1 MLGKMRYNVSVKLK
15 KDFIE
20 VDGDK
25 ITVGVKAQPEKGKAN
40 DEVIKKLSKHFGVP
54 KSAVRIISGT
64 TSRKKMVDVGR

>member
-1 MLGKMRYNVSVKLK
+1 MLEKMRYSVSVKLK

-40 DEVIKKLSKHFGVP
+40 DEAVKKIAKHFGVP
-54 KSAVRIISGT
+54 KSAVKIISGAS
-64 TSRKKMVDVGR
+64 SRKKIIEIT

>member
-1 MLGKMRYNVSVKLK
+1 MRYSVSVKLK

-40 DEVIKKLSKHFGVP
+40 EEAVKKIAKHFGVS
-54 KSAVRIISGT
+54 KSAVRIISGAS
-64 TSRKKMVDVGR
+64 SRKKIIEIS